1 MNLILKVHG
10 SDSMF
15 GRTHRQKSMKRMSR
29 SRNSNWM
36 AGLKKLIVDD
46 CSPNT
51 KLDRREQLDEMF
63 PKYKEL
69 DRREQVNRDG
79 IHRVNERCSDNKSEL
94 IKLWNEKD
102 KEKEAHD
109 QKFTSVRRIIRE
121 MQDELDKKAYKAKS
135 TPDKKPGA

>member
-15 GRTHRQKSMKRMSR
+15 GRTQQTEVDEKDEQIKKLELE
-29 SRNSNWM
+29 M
-36 AGLKKLIVDD
+36 AGLKKLIV
-46 CSPNT
+46 
-51 KLDRREQLDEMF
+51 DEMF

>member
-10 SDSMF
+10 SGNMF
-15 GRTHRQKSMKRMSR
+15 GRTQQIEVDEKDERIKKLELEV
-29 SRNSNWM
+29 
-36 AGLKKLIVDD
+36 AGLKKLIV
-46 CSPNT
+46 
-51 KLDRREQLDEMF
+51 DEMF

-69 DRREQVNRDG
+69 DRREQVNRDS
-79 IHRVNERCSDNKSEL
+79 IHSVNERCSGNKSDL

-121 MQDELDKKAYKAKS
+121 MQDELDKKANRTKPAPAKPPKA
-135 TPDKKPGA
+135 